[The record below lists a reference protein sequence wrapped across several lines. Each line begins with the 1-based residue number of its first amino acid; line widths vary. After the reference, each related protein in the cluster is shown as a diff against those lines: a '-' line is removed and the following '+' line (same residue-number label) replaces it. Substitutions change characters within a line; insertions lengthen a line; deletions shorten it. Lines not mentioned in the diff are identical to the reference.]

1 MIGRLEVEPPPADDE
16 VAQMVESHQAQTGQ
30 DYHAI
35 LLFGLW
41 GTVDCSPEVRL
52 YAAYQHL
59 KDKPEDGPA
68 WIETARAHAEA
79 EEVDQALAIIDELIR
94 LDKPGLYPGIYSED
108 PEAVRA
114 HILADAG
121 RLDEAL
127 EAFDGLRARHQDS
140 PVYHYATGSVL
151 HEKGDFAAAVASYDE
166 AGEALEQFRQ
176 DVLEEDMADE
186 IAVDFPAAA
195 GFIDDERR
203 AAGDGRG
210 FSGERPLDLSG
221 FTRQ

>member
-1 MIGRLEVEPPPADDE
+1 MIGRLNLDMPPVDDD
-16 VAQMVESHQAQTGQ
+16 VSQMVESHRARTGQ

-59 KDKPEDGPA
+59 KDNPEDGPA
-68 WIETARAHAEA
+68 WIETARVHEEA
-79 EEVDQALAIIDELIR
+79 NEMDQALAIIDELIR
-94 LDKPGLYPGIYSED
+94 LGNPGLYPGMYSED

-127 EAFDGLRARHQDS
+127 GAMDDLRARHQDS
-140 PVYHYATGSVL
+140 PVYHYATGSIL
-151 HEKGDFAAAVASYDE
+151 HEKGDFNAAVASYDE
-166 AGEALEQFRQ
+166 AEEALEQFRR

-186 IAVDFPAAA
+186 IAVDFPAAVA
-195 GFIDDERR
+195 FIDDKRR
-203 AAGDGRG
+203 AAKDGRD

-221 FTRQ
+221 FTGE